1 MLSNLNTPKNK
12 TQLINH
18 LHKLPPSTK
27 IEIIEVLSSKDKSK
41 LNFLFDKT
49 IKNGSFSVV
58 FVKDQ

>member
-18 LHKLPPSTK
+18 LHKLPTTTK
-27 IEIIEVLSSKDKSK
+27 VEIIEILSSKDKPK
-41 LNFLFDKT
+41 LNTLFDKT
-49 IKNGSFSVV
+49 IRNGSFSVV